1 MLWNIISILQI
12 RKKECRGKNNR
23 GTIRTGKCS
32 MTLYDSLFNC
42 WTNSS
47 SCLSAYHS
55 PNWFFFSPHTQSLL
69 PRPVSLL
76 HVLIVLFLHICL
88 TLFLPVFPPLMAQT
102 QITWVASKTTVRKGF
117 SLLWFPI
124 IIGIPF
130 PHHAAASLITSNTET
145 ARHAALWAESPPA
158 HFNLWLYQ

>member
-1 MLWNIISILQI
+1 MVRTIGRILEQVSVPWLCVI
-12 RKKECRGKNNR
+12 P
-23 GTIRTGKCS
+23 
-32 MTLYDSLFNC
+32 
-42 WTNSS
+42 
-47 SCLSAYHS
+47 CLTAE
-55 PNWFFFSPHTQSLL
+55 PIAPPVCQLITAPTDFFFPHAQSLL

-76 HVLIVLFLHICL
+76 HILIVLFLHICL

-102 QITWVASKTTVRKGF
+102 QITWVASKTTIRKGF

-130 PHHAAASLITSNTET
+130 PHHAAASLITLNTER
-145 ARHAALWAESPPA
+145 AGHAALWAESPRS